1 MPQKFLECHM
11 CGAVLAPEDLFCG
24 ECGEP
29 LPGAAETI
37 PPEVETTPAPA
48 EPEITPAPAEPETT
62 PAPAEPETAPTPL
75 EPSPAVPVPPSAVE
89 TLPAPDEVPAAAAVR
104 PAGRKGWVIGA
115 SVAGIAGSLMCLV
128 GAVLW
133 AYLAF
138 TPPPEGMTEAE
149 NVTLSTLCCGLPLVG
164 PAVVLV
170 AIAAVIW
177 YVRLR
182 NGR

>member
-1 MPQKFLECHM
+1 MPQKFLECQV

-29 LPGAAETI
+29 VPGAAETV
-37 PPEVETTPAPA
+37 PPEAETTPEPAKPEVAPA
-48 EPEITPAPAEPETT
+48 PV
-62 PAPAEPETAPTPL
+62 
-75 EPSPAVPVPPSAVE
+75 EPSPPIPVPPSAVE
-89 TLPAPDEVPAAAAVR
+89 PLPAPDAVPAAAAVER
-104 PAGRKGWVIGA
+104 VGRKGWAIGA
-115 SVAGIAGSLMCLV
+115 SVAGIAGILLCLV
-128 GAVLW
+128 GAALW

-138 TPPPEGMTEAE
+138 TPPPDGMTEAE

-182 NGR
+182 NRR

>member
-1 MPQKFLECHM
+1 MPQKYVECHL

-29 LPGAAETI
+29 VPGADATVPPEAET
-37 PPEVETTPAPA
+37 APK
-48 EPEITPAPAEPETT
+48 PVEPETE
-62 PAPAEPETAPTPL
+62 PASL
-75 EPSPAVPVPPSAVE
+75 EPSPAVPVAPSAVKP
-89 TLPAPDEVPAAAAVR
+89 LSAPDEVPATQVLQ

-115 SVAGIAGSLMCLV
+115 SVAGIAGMLLCLV
-128 GAVLW
+128 GGALW

-164 PAVVLV
+164 PAIVLV

-182 NGR
+182 NRR